1 MMTTGQWCDHAP
13 GPGPSLHPVSSLPR
27 PLATFSLACSGCDSV
42 SCLNTH
48 PLIDMLNCFRVLLK
62 KSRHFWHLR
71 MMQTMGSE
79 PPLFLSKVL
88 IMDEM
93 TFMLQ
98 YAEVYCNIVIVLH
111 SSH

>member
-1 MMTTGQWCDHAP
+1 MS
-13 GPGPSLHPVSSLPR
+13 GP
-27 PLATFSLACSGCDSV
+27 
-42 SCLNTH
+42 NTY
-48 PLIDMLNCFRVLLK
+48 PLIDMLNVEMLRDLLK
-62 KSRHFWHLR
+62 KSGHCGHLEIR
-71 MMQTMGSE
+71 SE
-79 PPLFLSKVL
+79 PPLFLFKVL